1 MLLMRQQLLEPAASC
16 WERALEWLSEPSSS
30 EEERPESGHLEA
42 RLRRKAGWARRMLGE
57 ARRAEVHLQIALDL
71 AVDLGSSETEAEA
84 QMELGRLYRSQSRTT
99 LAVIH
104 LEAAHQAAVNSVGDE
119 PLIDAPHWARRVAVS
134 ALEDQGIL
142 AREAGRGDDSAAL
155 FQQALEIAG
164 EDDVLAAQALLGL
177 SSSRS
182 REEDYDGA
190 LELLSTALEKA
201 RLGGDRVLMAR
212 ILNNTGITHHMAG
225 RMEAALHHYRA
236 ARDLY
241 RAVGYPYGLVVSL
254 HNVGDS
260 HMRLGAHGRAWAS
273 FEESRKLGE
282 QLGIPMGK
290 ILNEPYMAYLEALR
304 AIEAGE
310 PAESAPFVA
319 RIESIVEEARDIGD
333 LETSV
338 VARALVGRTLRAFG
352 QSEEARFALEQ
363 AIEGAREIESAPL
376 VHEFERE
383 LADLG

>member
-16 WERALEWLSEPSSS
+16 WERALQWLGSPGPT
-30 EEERPESGHLEA
+30 EEEAPETGHLEA

-71 AVDLGSSETEAEA
+71 AADLGSGETEAEA
-84 QMELGRLYRSQSRTT
+84 QMELGRLYRSQSRNT

-104 LEAAHQAAVNSVGDE
+104 LEAAHQAAVLSVGEERLVDG
-119 PLIDAPHWARRVAVS
+119 PRWARRVAVS

-164 EDDVLAAQALLGL
+164 DDDILAAQALLGL
-177 SSSRS
+177 SSARG
-182 REEDYDGA
+182 REEDYEGA

-201 RLGGDRVLMAR
+201 RLGGDRILMAR
-212 ILNNTGITHHMAG
+212 VLNNTGITHHMAG
-225 RMEAALHHYRA
+225 RMEAALQHYRA

-241 RAVGYPYGLVVSL
+241 RAVGYPYGLVISL

-304 AIEAGE
+304 AIEAGTG
-310 PAESAPFVA
+310 ADSALYIA
-319 RIESIVEEARDIGD
+319 RIESIVEEARGIGD

-338 VARALVGRTLRAFG
+338 VARALAGRTWRAFG
-352 QSEEARFALEQ
+352 QADEARTALRQ
-363 AIEGAREIESAPL
+363 AIEEAREIEAASL
-376 VHEFERE
+376 VHEFEQE